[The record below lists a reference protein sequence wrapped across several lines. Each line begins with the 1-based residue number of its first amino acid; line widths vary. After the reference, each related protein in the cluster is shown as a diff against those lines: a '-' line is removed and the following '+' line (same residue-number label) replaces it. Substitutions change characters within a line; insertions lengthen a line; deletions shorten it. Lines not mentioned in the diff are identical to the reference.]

1 VIVFVTVTEL
11 DVVTLV
17 LLVTLSDELLRLT
30 VTVVTVLPSG
40 EIRV

>member
-1 VIVFVTVTEL
+1 VIVFFTVTEL

-17 LLVTLSDELLRLT
+17 LLVTVSDELLRLT